1 MTTIL
6 VIEDMEALREEI
18 AEILSFE
25 GYEILT
31 APNGLVGVALAEK
44 HQPDLILCDIAM
56 PELDGYGT
64 LNALRANPQ
73 TATIPFIFLT
83 AKVSKADMRQGM
95 ELGADDY
102 LTKPFTAQELL
113 AAIDARLKKNADL
126 VKQIFQHDTLTKLP
140 NAFAFYEV
148 LRQAIAQ
155 HHQLALF
162 LIDIDHFNLINNTLG
177 YAVGD
182 QLFQAVADR
191 LQTLDHSQLRLIGRL
206 RGDEFA
212 LAVPNL
218 QDTAETSE
226 FARQLLQLIR
236 QPFHLYGQEIFLSA
250 SVGIAMYPHHAQ
262 TVEALGKSA
271 DLAMYLAKQNGGNC
285 FTIFTPDM
293 DARSTEYMAI
303 ANSLYRAIEKQEF
316 RVFYQ
321 PVFAI
326 ANRKIVGVEALVRW
340 QHPQMGLVP
349 PDKFIRIAEEMGI
362 INEVGEW
369 VLGQVA
375 LDLAQSLSRLA
386 GRVMLNVS
394 SLQLLQGERLVNFL
408 LNLARM
414 RSVSL
419 DRLELEITES
429 SLMQR
434 SEIVINHLH
443 HLQEMG
449 IRITID
455 DFGTGYC
462 SLGYLRD
469 LPVDGLKIDG
479 SFIVNLEYSH
489 HDQAIVKTILELGRS
504 LNLTV
509 TAEGV
514 ETQAQLA
521 FLQQHNCHNFQG
533 FLMTPPLPV
542 EQFAHYCDRYVAELG

>member
-6 VIEDMEALREEI
+6 VIEDMDALREEI

-25 GYEILT
+25 GFAVLT
-31 APNGLVGVALAEK
+31 AANGRIGVELAEK
-44 HQPDLILCDIAM
+44 HHPDLVVCDIAM

-64 LNALRANPQ
+64 LSALRANPQ
-73 TATIPFIFLT
+73 TATTPFIFLT

-95 ELGADDY
+95 DLGADDY

-126 VKQIFQHDTLTKLP
+126 VKQLFQHDTLTNLP

-155 HHQLALF
+155 HQQLALF
-162 LIDIDHFNLINNTLG
+162 FLDIDHFNLINNTLG

-182 QLFQAVADR
+182 QLFQAVANR
-191 LQTLDHSQLRLIGRL
+191 LQATDQAKLWLIGRL

-218 QDTAETSE
+218 SDTAQITELG
-226 FARQLLQLIR
+226 RQLLQLIR
-236 QPFHLYGQEIFLSA
+236 QPFHIYGQEIFLSA

-262 TVEALGKSA
+262 TAEALGKSA
-271 DLAMYLAKQNGGNC
+271 DLAMCLAKQNGGNC

-303 ANSLYRAIEKQEF
+303 ANSLHRAIEKQEF
-316 RVFYQ
+316 CVYYQ
-321 PVFAI
+321 PIFTLAS
-326 ANRKIVGVEALVRW
+326 RKILGVEALVRW
-340 QHPQMGLVP
+340 QHPQMGIVSP
-349 PDKFIRIAEEMGI
+349 NRFIHIAEELGI
-362 INEVGEW
+362 INELGEW

-375 LDLAQSLSRLA
+375 ADLGQYHLL
-386 GRVMLNVS
+386 GERVSVNIS
-394 SLQLLQGERLVNFL
+394 TLQLLRGDRLVHFL
-408 LNLARM
+408 NQLLSAHGI
-414 RSVSL
+414 SG
-419 DRLELEITES
+419 DHLELEITES
-429 SLMQR
+429 SLLQR
-434 SEIVINHLH
+434 SETVINNLH
-443 HLQEMG
+443 RLREMG
-449 IRITID
+449 IRISID

-469 LPVDGLKIDG
+469 LPLDGLKIDR
-479 SFIVNLEYSH
+479 SFIANLEHSH
-489 HDQAIVKTILELGRS
+489 HDQAIVKTILELARS

-514 ETQAQLA
+514 ESPAQLA
-521 FLQQHNCHNFQG
+521 FLQQHNCQKFQG

-542 EQFAHYCDRYVAELG
+542 EKFIHYAAELG

>member
-6 VIEDMEALREEI
+6 VIEDMDALREEI

-25 GYEILT
+25 GFAVLT
-31 APNGLVGVALAEK
+31 AANGRIGVELAEK
-44 HQPDLILCDIAM
+44 HHPDLVVCDIAM

-64 LNALRANPQ
+64 LSALRANPQ
-73 TATIPFIFLT
+73 TATTPFIFLT

-95 ELGADDY
+95 DLGADDY

-126 VKQIFQHDTLTKLP
+126 VKQLFQHDTLTNLP

-148 LRQAIAQ
+148 LRQAITQ
-155 HHQLALF
+155 HQQLALF
-162 LIDIDHFNLINNTLG
+162 FLDIDHFNLINNTLG

-182 QLFQAVADR
+182 ELFQAVANR
-191 LQTLDHSQLRLIGRL
+191 LQSTDQAKLGLIGRL

-218 QDTAETSE
+218 QDTAEISE

-236 QPFHLYGQEIFLSA
+236 QPFHTYGQEIFLSA
-250 SVGIAMYPHHAQ
+250 SVGIAMYPRHAQ

-303 ANSLYRAIEKQEF
+303 TNSLHRAIEKQEF
-316 RVFYQ
+316 CIFYQ
-321 PVFAI
+321 PIFTV
-326 ANRKIVGVEALVRW
+326 ANRKIAGVEALVRW
-340 QHPQMGLVP
+340 QHPQMGIVS
-349 PDKFIRIAEEMGI
+349 PDKFIHIAEEMGI
-362 INEVGEW
+362 INELGEW

-375 LDLAQSLSRLA
+375 SDLRQYHLL
-386 GRVMLNVS
+386 GEQVS
-394 SLQLLQGERLVNFL
+394 VNISTLQLLQGERLVNFL
-408 LNLARM
+408 SQM
-414 RSVSL
+414 RQTHH
-419 DRLELEITES
+419 RLELEITES
-429 SLMQR
+429 SLLQR
-434 SEIVINHLH
+434 SETVINNLH
-443 HLQEMG
+443 RLREMG
-449 IRITID
+449 IRISID

-469 LPVDGLKIDG
+469 LPLDGLKIDR
-479 SFIVNLEYSH
+479 SFIANLEHSH
-489 HDQAIVKTILELGRS
+489 HDQAIVKTILELARS

-514 ETQAQLA
+514 ESPAQLA
-521 FLQQHNCHNFQG
+521 FLQQHNCQKFQG

-542 EQFAHYCDRYVAELG
+542 EKFIHYAAELG

>member
-6 VIEDMEALREEI
+6 VIEDMDALREEI

-25 GYEILT
+25 GFAVLT
-31 APNGLVGVALAEK
+31 AANGRIGVELAEK
-44 HQPDLILCDIAM
+44 HHPDLVVCDIAM

-64 LNALRANPQ
+64 LSALRANPQ
-73 TATIPFIFLT
+73 TATTPFIFLT

-95 ELGADDY
+95 DLGADDY

-126 VKQIFQHDTLTKLP
+126 VKQLFQHDTLTNLP

-155 HHQLALF
+155 HQQLALF
-162 LIDIDHFNLINNTLG
+162 FLDIDHFNLINNTLG

-182 QLFQAVADR
+182 QLFQAVANR
-191 LQTLDHSQLRLIGRL
+191 LQATDQAKLWLIGRL

-218 QDTAETSE
+218 SDTAQITELG
-226 FARQLLQLIR
+226 RQLLQLIR
-236 QPFHLYGQEIFLSA
+236 QPFHIYGQEIFLSA

-262 TVEALGKSA
+262 TAEALGKSA
-271 DLAMYLAKQNGGNC
+271 DLAMCLAKQNGGNC

-303 ANSLYRAIEKQEF
+303 ANSLHRAIEKQEF
-316 RVFYQ
+316 CVYYQ
-321 PVFAI
+321 PIFTLAS
-326 ANRKIVGVEALVRW
+326 RKILGVEALVRW
-340 QHPQMGLVP
+340 QHPQMGIVSP
-349 PDKFIRIAEEMGI
+349 NRFIHIAEELGI
-362 INEVGEW
+362 INELGEW

-375 LDLAQSLSRLA
+375 ADLGQYHLL
-386 GRVMLNVS
+386 GERVSVNIS
-394 SLQLLQGERLVNFL
+394 TLQLLRGDRLVHFL
-408 LNLARM
+408 NQLLSAHGI
-414 RSVSL
+414 SG

-429 SLMQR
+429 SLLQR
-434 SEIVINHLH
+434 SETVINNLH
-443 HLQEMG
+443 RLREMG
-449 IRITID
+449 IRISID

-469 LPVDGLKIDG
+469 LPLDGLKIDR
-479 SFIVNLEYSH
+479 SFIANLEHSH
-489 HDQAIVKTILELGRS
+489 HDQAIVKTILELARS

-514 ETQAQLA
+514 ESPAQLA
-521 FLQQHNCHNFQG
+521 FLQQHNCQKFQG

-542 EQFAHYCDRYVAELG
+542 EKFIHYAAELG